1 MARII
6 SPEAQKRMDFNWRFA
21 LHHATICMIE
31 RWKEYPYAVERK
43 VAQDLYAHTYDLESE
58 MTVKYGTEC
67 RTIDNE
73 ISNIFGDN
81 ILTEL
86 FTNSLTQGHKTDEA
100 INEMTGILH
109 KGLGLPEALRIVT

>member
-31 RWKEYPYAVERK
+31 RWKEHLPTAVDRK

-67 RTIDNE
+67 RTIDDE
-73 ISNIFGDN
+73 IRNIFGDN
-81 ILTEL
+81 TLTEL
-86 FTNSLTQGHKTDEA
+86 FSNSLTQGHKTA
-100 INEMTGILH
+100 
-109 KGLGLPEALRIVT
+109 